1 MAATWDGWMLCAV
14 LCCAGFPTWKSVRRS
29 HTPPTIPPSS
39 SSTVSSRIATT
50 SDPLYSIQCI
60 HPGIARFRSGSHEI
74 STCMSADADAHE
86 QLPRL
91 RPSRTSDTRSRGPV
105 MGLGLGLGTGKA
117 RRRPR
122 VDGRVEHLDGLVDR
136 CRLKTAGKHKP
147 CSKRKPASR
156 RAPTGELEKS
166 KLCVNSRAPLTTSG
180 EHQVSSATQYDALAR
195 GQVIPGPD
203 GREGEGEGEGGGR
216 EREKAGEGLS
226 CNLEFPG
233 KSQANTRQILDKPPT
248 HFIAV
253 SISGGF
259 DPRYNPSTSRR
270 SSRLTHLPRY
280 CIVQYLPNHLISC
293 GHGRLPCDRT
303 VLFPAESNLSPIPST
318 ASHHHSLAAWHP
330 VTT

>member
-1 MAATWDGWMLCAV
+1 
-14 LCCAGFPTWKSVRRS
+14 
-29 HTPPTIPPSS
+29 
-39 SSTVSSRIATT
+39 
-50 SDPLYSIQCI
+50 
-60 HPGIARFRSGSHEI
+60 
-74 STCMSADADAHE
+74 MSADAM
-86 QLPRL
+86 QM
-91 RPSRTSDTRSRGPV
+91 RTTSFRDFGHLGPAIQQAEATA
-105 MGLGLGLGTGKA
+105 MGLGLGTGKA

-166 KLCVNSRAPLTTSG
+166 KLCVNPRAPLTTSG
-180 EHQVSSATQYDALAR
+180 EHQASSATQCDALAR

-203 GREGEGEGEGGGR
+203 EREGEGEGRGGGER

-270 SSRLTHLPRY
+270 SSRLTHLLRY
-280 CIVQYLPNHLISC
+280 IH
-293 GHGRLPCDRT
+293 
-303 VLFPAESNLSPIPST
+303 IP
-318 ASHHHSLAAWHP
+318 
-330 VTT
+330 